1 MKKTTKSDVWK
12 KRLATSAAVG
22 LLGSV
27 GYLAGSHL
35 GQPLS
40 LQTSPSNTPTPS
52 ALHPSALTSKKPT
65 ADSSSGR
72 GTQAPNPSGKA
83 PFAVLPAKGAPQGEL
98 LPAAAENPDADKGRV
113 VKLDLSKVKNWAGF
127 KQGDQIALPTA
138 SGEVLEGTINLVQED
153 GAWLRMGGLLADG
166 KGSFSLNTNFDEA
179 SGMILLPES
188 GVGYQIQMDGP
199 QLVLVERRL
208 SSLVCFPAIK
218 ASSALA
224 ASDNAPRQAVP
235 TAVVIPSVNTRPGA
249 RGVIY
254 VDFDGESV
262 TDPVWNG
269 GRTIN
274 AAPSSLSSD
283 QIVQALNNAAQDW
296 APFDVTFTTDAALY
310 AATPA
315 GSRMHAVV
323 TPTDSAAP
331 GSGGVAYVDSW
342 SGAGRGFRSDVVCW
356 IFNQT
361 VKNVAESLSHEV
373 GHTVGLNHDGQVG
386 GSEYYS
392 GHGGGLSTPTSW
404 APIMGAGYSKSLVQW
419 SKGEYA
425 NANNKEDD
433 LATIGKAANQFGLVK
448 NELLNGV
455 RALPVTG
462 STFLADGLLR
472 SADSV
477 DTFKFRTTGGQLL
490 ASVRPSTEESDLDV
504 QLELQN
510 SSGGTVVLSNLADA
524 LSASIN
530 KAITAG
536 EYSLVVRPA
545 GMGTKAANGYTAG
558 YSSYG
563 SVGRYTL
570 SGSLQGII
578 SVPIFTAPSTFL
590 GTAGQPLSYTVSV
603 SAGSTVTLAP
613 GSLLP
618 PGLSFNTQTLVL
630 SGTPTQAT
638 GTGTPGTADGP
649 GLLKLVATNATGSA
663 AMDIVIHISKA
674 GLPLA
679 DALLGNAAV
688 TSPTAPWSGV
698 SLVKADGTTG
708 TVAQSGAIA
717 NDGVTSLRFDYTYPK
732 PATRGA
738 SPSSILTFYWKAST
752 EAASRF
758 YSKGDMVQCRVD
770 GALLRDWEQGTP
782 LILSGETGWM
792 KQTVR
797 LHGYGTR
804 RVEFVYSKDASL
816 SAGQDKVWVYV
827 SGIGQPPMVNSSPDS
842 LKLSQGTTSFTLSA
856 DISGADSLVWKKD
869 YATLVSGSSGTGSS
883 IIGANTSV
891 LTVSNISGADVGA
904 YWLEAKN
911 AYGQVITRPAQ
922 VLIASPP
929 VITQQPAAPLDL
941 KLGDPLLLT
950 AEVGGGDPIYYQWI
964 EDGIATRWSVAWS
977 SSVSFSVPKTT
988 AATPGKYTLVV
999 LNQFGKVTSE
1009 SVTVAFTTAT
1019 IGAPKARILS
1029 RSTHHA
1035 D

>member
-1 MKKTTKSDVWK
+1 MKKTPPSDGWK
-12 KRLATSAAVG
+12 KLLATSAA
-22 LLGSV
+22 LAFLGSV
-27 GYLAGSHL
+27 GYLAGTRL

-40 LQTSPSNTPTPS
+40 LQTDASNTPAPS
-52 ALHPSALTSKKPT
+52 TLRSNALTSDKPT
-65 ADSSSGR
+65 AASSPGR
-72 GTQAPNPSGKA
+72 GTQTPDPSGKA
-83 PFAVLPAKGAPQGEL
+83 PIAVLQAKGAPQGEV
-98 LPAAAENPDADKGRV
+98 LPAAGENPDTDKGRV

-138 SGEVLEGTINLVQED
+138 SGEALEGTINLVQED

-235 TAVVIPSVNTRPGA
+235 SAVVIPSVNTRPGA

-310 AATPA
+310 AATPV

-361 VKNVAESLSHEV
+361 VKHVAESLSHEV

-419 SKGEYA
+419 SKGEYS

-433 LATIGKAANQFGLVK
+433 LAIIGKAANQFGLVK

-472 SADSV
+472 SAESV
-477 DTFKFRTTGGQLL
+477 DTFKFRTTGGQLI
-490 ASVRPSTEESDLDV
+490 ASVRPSTDESDVDV

-530 KAITAG
+530 KAIPAG
-536 EYSLVVRPA
+536 DYSLIVRPA

-558 YSSYG
+558 YSSYA

-578 SVPIFTAPSTFL
+578 SVPIFTAPSAFL
-590 GTAGQPLSYTVSV
+590 GTASQPLSFTVSV
-603 SAGSTVTLAP
+603 SAGSTVTLDA

-618 PGLSFNTQTLVL
+618 PGLSFDTQTLVL

-638 GTGTPGTADGP
+638 GNGTLGTADGP
-649 GLLKLVATNATGSA
+649 GLLRLVATNATGSA
-663 AMDIVIHISKA
+663 SIDIAIHISKA

-688 TSPTAPWSGV
+688 TSPTAPWTGV

-717 NDGVTSLRFDYTYPK
+717 NNGVTSLRFDYTYPK

-752 EAASRF
+752 EAASRLF
-758 YSKGDMVQCRVD
+758 YSKGDSVQCRVD
-770 GALLRDWEQGTP
+770 GMLLRDWEQGTP
-782 LILSGETGWM
+782 LTLSGETGWV

-797 LHGYGTR
+797 LNGYGAR
-804 RVEFVYSKDASL
+804 RVEFIYSKDASL

-869 YATLVSGSSGTGSS
+869 YATLVSGSSGTGSTIS
-883 IIGANTSV
+883 GASTSV
-891 LTVSNISGADVGA
+891 LTVSNITGADVGT

-950 AEVGGGDPIYYQWI
+950 AQVGGGDPIYYQWI
-964 EDGIATRWSVAWS
+964 KDGIATRWSVAWS
-977 SSVSFSVPKTT
+977 SSVSFSVPRAT
-988 AATPGKYTLVV
+988 AATAGKYTLVV

-1009 SVTVAFTTAT
+1009 PVTVAFTTT
-1019 IGAPKARILS
+1019 TVGAPKARIH
-1029 RSTHHA
+1029 STHHT